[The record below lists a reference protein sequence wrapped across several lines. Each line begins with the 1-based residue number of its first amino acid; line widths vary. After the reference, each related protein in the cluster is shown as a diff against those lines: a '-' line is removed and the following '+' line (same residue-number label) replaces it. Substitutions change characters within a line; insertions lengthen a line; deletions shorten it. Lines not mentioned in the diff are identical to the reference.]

1 MQIHEFSWK
10 LWSPEIIVW
19 QNGQNSKEKQELSGR
34 DDKEIL
40 TKMEWSQQE
49 A

>member
-10 LWSPEIIVW
+10 RWSPEIIGW
-19 QNGQNSKEKQELSGR
+19 PNGQKSKEKQEVSGR

-40 TKMEWSQQE
+40 TNMEWSQQE